1 VFLTLWDNERLL
13 IEAETHL
20 RVDNLN
26 DLTTE
31 PEYTMPI
38 SLERTL
44 FWLREFD
51 KIMTRNIDI
60 FDTNIVTGIPLSINE
75 DKVDNFIEA
84 KDTIDNISGHLGGID
99 LNTLATA
106 LNNEGKTLRDA
117 FQEIGQL
124 NQAVK
129 TVLGVNVLPTDY
141 PNQLNLLKTNSDHYN
156 RIHTKLGGKVSDTEL
171 DTLLNTPPPQC
182 SHTDYDTIKS
192 ERDTLKTENAELKDK
207 EKTIL
212 EKLITDCNLGIDKN
226 STLDQVITKIKG
238 LSPTSPTE
246 NSAKITELEQ
256 QKSQLE
262 TQLKDKETKITEL
275 QSQKP
280 TEEIKSEIIESS
292 KKLGLFSSEFQQ
304 KLSKVNSYQ
313 ELAQLQ
319 QEAFKEKLLEKE
331 SSLQRI
337 ESNTKQLK
345 IGLVFLVIVLV
356 SGIIGYFVKQAREKY
371 RRKEIS

>member
-1 VFLTLWDNERLL
+1 MGDNERLL
-13 IEAETHL
+13 IETETHL
-20 RVDNLN
+20 GVDNLN

-51 KIMTRNIDI
+51 KIMTKNIDI
-60 FDTNIVTGIPLSINE
+60 FDTDIVTGRPLSIDE

-182 SHTDYDTIKS
+182 SHTDYDI
-192 ERDTLKTENAELKDK
+192 LKTENAELKDK
-207 EKTIL
+207 EKAIL

-238 LSPTSPTE
+238 FSPTSPTE

-262 TQLKDKETKITEL
+262 TQLAEKEKTITEL

-292 KKLGLFSSEFQQ
+292 KQLGLFSSEFQQ

-356 SGIIGYFVKQAREKY
+356 SGIIGYFVKKARKSIEEK
-371 RRKEIS
+371 K

>member
-1 VFLTLWDNERLL
+1 LGDNERLL
-13 IEAETHL
+13 IETETHL
-20 RVDNLN
+20 GVDNLN

-31 PEYTMPI
+31 PEYTMNF

-44 FWLREFD
+44 FWLEEIRS
-51 KIMTRNIDI
+51 KVVVKNLDI
-60 FDTNIVTGIPLSINE
+60 FEVDAATGQVLSVEE
-75 DKVDNFIEA
+75 DKVDALIEA
-84 KDTIDNISGHLGGID
+84 KDTIDAIDPYLGGID

-171 DTLLNTPPPQC
+171 DTLLNTPPQC

-238 LSPTSPTE
+238 FSPTSPTE

-262 TQLKDKETKITEL
+262 TQLAEKEKTITEL

-292 KKLGLFSSEFQQ
+292 KQLGLFSSEFQQ
-304 KLSKVNSYQ
+304 KLSKVSSYQ
-313 ELAQLQ
+313 ELSQLQ
-319 QEAFKEKLLEKE
+319 QEAVKEKLLEKE

-356 SGIIGYFVKQAREKY
+356 SGIIGYFVKQAGEKY

>member
-1 VFLTLWDNERLL
+1 VFGTARDSERLL
-13 IEAETHL
+13 IETETHL
-20 RVDNLN
+20 GVDNLS

-60 FDTNIVTGIPLSINE
+60 FDTDIVTGRPLSIDE

-99 LNTLATA
+99 LNNLATA

-117 FQEIGQL
+117 FQETGQL

-171 DTLLNTPPPQC
+171 DTLLNPPPQC

-262 TQLKDKETKITEL
+262 TQLAEKEKAITEL

-292 KKLGLFSSEFQQ
+292 KQLGLFNQEFQQ
-304 KLSKVNSYQ
+304 KLAKVSTYQ

-319 QEAFKEKLLEKE
+319 SEAFKEKLSEKE
-331 SSLQRI
+331 KSLSRI
-337 ESNTKQLK
+337 ENNTKQLK
-345 IGLVFLVIVLV
+345 VGLIFLVIVLV
-356 SGIIGYFVKQAREKY
+356 S
-371 RRKEIS
+371 

>member
-1 VFLTLWDNERLL
+1 MQNQRIKNFWIQVINDLKLYKGVAPNLITENEGNATDDLWQEKLNQRRTWVEIRNYALTICEDIFQKATMNNDAWVGGMDGLFNYLRGNNINAQVLTDYWNGAVFWTLGDNERLL
-13 IEAETHL
+13 IETETHL
-20 RVDNLN
+20 GVDNLN

-51 KIMTRNIDI
+51 KIMTKNIDI
-60 FDTNIVTGIPLSINE
+60 FDTDIVTGRPLSIDE

-171 DTLLNTPPPQC
+171 DTLLNTPPP
-182 SHTDYDTIKS
+182 K
-192 ERDTLKTENAELKDK
+192 
-207 EKTIL
+207 
-212 EKLITDCNLGIDKN
+212 
-226 STLDQVITKIKG
+226 
-238 LSPTSPTE
+238 
-246 NSAKITELEQ
+246 
-256 QKSQLE
+256 
-262 TQLKDKETKITEL
+262 
-275 QSQKP
+275 
-280 TEEIKSEIIESS
+280 
-292 KKLGLFSSEFQQ
+292 
-304 KLSKVNSYQ
+304 
-313 ELAQLQ
+313 
-319 QEAFKEKLLEKE
+319 
-331 SSLQRI
+331 
-337 ESNTKQLK
+337 
-345 IGLVFLVIVLV
+345 
-356 SGIIGYFVKQAREKY
+356 
-371 RRKEIS
+371 

>member
-1 VFLTLWDNERLL
+1 MGDNERLL
-13 IEAETHL
+13 IETETHL

-51 KIMTRNIDI
+51 KIMTKNIDI
-60 FDTNIVTGIPLSINE
+60 FDTDIVTGRPLSIDE

-171 DTLLNTPPPQC
+171 DTLLNTPPQC
-182 SHTDYDTIKS
+182 SHTGYDTIKS
-192 ERDTLKTENAELKDK
+192 ERDTLKTENAELKEK

-212 EKLITDCNLGIDKN
+212 EKLITDCNLGIDKSSN
-226 STLDQVITKIKG
+226 LEQIISKIKE
-238 LSPTSPTE
+238 LTKAPDSSTE
-246 NSAKITELEQ
+246 ITELEQ

-275 QSQKP
+275 QSKKP

-292 KKLGLFSSEFQQ
+292 KQLGLFSSEFQQ

-356 SGIIGYFVKQAREKY
+356 SGIIGYFVKKAREKY

>member
-1 VFLTLWDNERLL
+1 VLGTMRDNERLL
-13 IEAETHL
+13 IETETHL
-20 RVDNLN
+20 GVDNLN

-31 PEYTMPI
+31 PEYTMLI

-51 KIMTRNIDI
+51 KIMTKNIDI
-60 FDTNIVTGIPLSINE
+60 FDTDIVTGRPLSIDE

-171 DTLLNTPPPQC
+171 DTLLNTPPPQWFQ
-182 SHTDYDTIKS
+182 
-192 ERDTLKTENAELKDK
+192 TL
-207 EKTIL
+207 
-212 EKLITDCNLGIDKN
+212 
-226 STLDQVITKIKG
+226 
-238 LSPTSPTE
+238 
-246 NSAKITELEQ
+246 
-256 QKSQLE
+256 
-262 TQLKDKETKITEL
+262 
-275 QSQKP
+275 
-280 TEEIKSEIIESS
+280 
-292 KKLGLFSSEFQQ
+292 
-304 KLSKVNSYQ
+304 
-313 ELAQLQ
+313 
-319 QEAFKEKLLEKE
+319 
-331 SSLQRI
+331 
-337 ESNTKQLK
+337 
-345 IGLVFLVIVLV
+345 
-356 SGIIGYFVKQAREKY
+356 
-371 RRKEIS
+371 